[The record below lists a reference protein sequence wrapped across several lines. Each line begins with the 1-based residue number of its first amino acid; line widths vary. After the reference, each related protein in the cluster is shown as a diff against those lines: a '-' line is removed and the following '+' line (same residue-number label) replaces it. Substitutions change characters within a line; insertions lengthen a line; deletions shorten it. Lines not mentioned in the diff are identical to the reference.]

1 MTATLIFMNINFINV
16 SSLKTFLYRR
26 ELMWRNCETRL
37 ETLPENVR
45 LSIKGKL
52 TFTTSQTPVSATPTP
67 ISSTFCQSL
76 SNSTLIHFSGSIS
89 GSNDWTWNYY
99 YYYYHPISFLST
111 FCQSQFN
118 ILIFP
123 VNIVWPLFVCSL
135 FRLISFPHLFTFQV
149 QYQGVIIG
157 VITGVIIGVIIGTIN
172 QLRQILQSMDARFPS
187 WTVL

>member
-1 MTATLIFMNINFINV
+1 MRNKTYPLLWQPLIILIILIIVDYINV
-16 SSLKTFLYRR
+16 SSLKTLLYWR

-37 ETLPENVR
+37 ETLRENVR

-52 TFTTSQTPVSATPTP
+52 TFTTSQTPGSATPTP

-99 YYYYHPISFLST
+99 YY
-111 FCQSQFN
+111 
-118 ILIFP
+118 
-123 VNIVWPLFVCSL
+123 
-135 FRLISFPHLFTFQV
+135 HLFK
-149 QYQGVIIG
+149 
-157 VITGVIIGVIIGTIN
+157 
-172 QLRQILQSMDARFPS
+172 QLRQSMDARLPS

>member
-1 MTATLIFMNINFINV
+1 MNMNYINV
-16 SSLKTFLYRR
+16 SSLKTLLYWRW
-26 ELMWRNCETRL
+26 LMWRNCETRL
-37 ETLPENVR
+37 ETLRENVR

-67 ISSTFCQSL
+67 ISSSSTFCQSI

-99 YYYYHPISFLST
+99 YYYYYHLISFSST

-118 ILIFP
+118 IIIFP
-123 VNIVWPLFVCSL
+123 VKIVGLLYSL
-135 FRLISFPHLFTFQV
+135 FGLISLPHVFTFQV
-149 QYQGVIIG
+149 QYQGVIN
-157 VITGVIIGVIIGTIN
+157 VFRTIN
-172 QLRQILQSMDARFPS
+172 LLRQLLQNIDARLQS

>member
-1 MTATLIFMNINFINV
+1 MRNKTYPLLWQPLIILIILIIVDYINV
-16 SSLKTFLYRR
+16 SSLKTLLYWR

-37 ETLPENVR
+37 ETLRENVR

-52 TFTTSQTPVSATPTP
+52 TFTTSQTPGSATPTP
-67 ISSTFCQSL
+67 ISWSSTFCQSI

-99 YYYYHPISFLST
+99 YYYYYHLISFSST

-123 VNIVWPLFVCSL
+123 VNIIWPLFVLCL
-135 FRLISFPHLFTFQV
+135 DWLAFHMSFKSN
-149 QYQGVIIG
+149 I
-157 VITGVIIGVIIGTIN
+157 
-172 QLRQILQSMDARFPS
+172 RE
-187 WTVL
+187 